1 MTYSLTRYVLLIAA
15 VFMSWRTADAGAQ
28 PTLQQFKAWLIY
40 YTNNDIRADYNY
52 DGRVTPTDFNAFL
65 VNYNNPP
72 TNTGW
77 TDLTPSSDSRI
88 IYVSSSQGND
98 SNDGRTQS
106 RPVKT
111 IQKAYDLVRD
121 GKPDWV
127 SLRRGDTFYESIP
140 NWKKSGRSKSEP
152 MVITAYGTTT
162 SRPKILTGSSRGMR
176 ATGPEFRKHIYFVG
190 LEFRPHTRTRS
201 DTPGGI
207 EFICDFQDILIE
219 DCKISGYADNLQFQ
233 APKGDMGTD
242 VRVRRSVITDSWAV
256 GRHSQGLYAARVD
269 GLLLEGNVFDH
280 NGWNTS
286 VDGGEPTIFNH
297 NIYIQNNCGT
307 LTVRDNIISNASS
320 HGLQARPGGTITGNL
335 FYRNA
340 ISVLLGHE
348 EDQTTGRIEDNVI
361 LEGKDIAPDLRRG
374 MGIHVQNVD
383 GAKIR
388 NNVILRNGTD
398 TGLSE
403 AIALIGDDNQPIT
416 NLLVEYNVIYNWL
429 NNVVIENESTRDMIF
444 RFNVVYD
451 SQNESPVMRH
461 FDDSTLNDV
470 LSYNNTYF
478 VSGTSNWFRA
488 RNNYYNLTQWLNVSN
503 ESDPISINGRSFVDP
518 TRTLTRYAQYQL
530 LPADP
535 TLVINRAKAQNRLNW
550 DDAYSAP
557 AIVEFFK
564 AGYTLTN

>member
-1 MTYSLTRYVLLIAA
+1 
-15 VFMSWRTADAGAQ
+15 MSWRTADAGAQ

-77 TDLTPSSDSRI
+77 TDLTPSADSRI

-98 SNDGRTQS
+98 SYDGRSQN

-111 IQKAYDLVRD
+111 IQKAYDLIRD

-152 MVITAYGTTT
+152 MVITAYGTNTA
-162 SRPKILTGSSRGMR
+162 RPKILTGNSKGMR
-176 ATGPEFRKHIYFVG
+176 ATGPDFRKHIYFVG
-190 LEFRPHTRTRS
+190 LELRPHTR
-201 DTPGGI
+201 DTSGAPGGI

-219 DCKISGYADNLQFQ
+219 DCKITGYADNVQFQ
-233 APKGDMGTD
+233 APKGDFGTD
-242 VRVRRSVITDSWAV
+242 VRIRRSVITDSWAV

-269 GLLLEGNVFDH
+269 GLLIEGCTFDH
-280 NGWNTS
+280 NGWNEN
-286 VDGGEPTIFNH
+286 VNGAEPTIFNH
-297 NIYIQNNCGT
+297 NIYIQNNCDN

-320 HGLQARPGGTITGNL
+320 HGLQARPGGTVTGNL
-335 FYRNA
+335 FYRNS

-348 EDQTTGRIEDNVI
+348 KEQTTGRIEDNVI

-383 GAKIR
+383 RAKIR

-403 AIALIGDDNQPIT
+403 AISLIGGNDRPIT

-429 NNVVIENESTRDMIF
+429 NNVVIENQNTRDMIF

-451 SQNESPVMRH
+451 NTNESPAIRH
-461 FDDSTLNDV
+461 FDESTLNDV
-470 LSYNNTYF
+470 LSYNNTYY
-478 VSGTSNWFRA
+478 VGGTSNWFRA
-488 RNNYYNLTQWLNVSN
+488 RNRYYNLNEWVNASN

-530 LPADP
+530 LPANP
-535 TLVINRAKAQNRLNW
+535 QLVLNRAMSQTRLNW

-564 AGYTLTN
+564 DGYTLTN